1 MSLNLSDASNP
12 NALRL
17 LIGGADAMG
26 EPSSEHSPPVAR
38 RGAAAKLA
46 HSPPVESPS
55 APRSPLMPFRALRS
69 EQAAFDFRQSVR
81 RVASLSRPASITATR
96 PAPLLL
102 PPLPA
107 PLPRPAPD
115 RDPGCYCPCP
125 RP

>member
-81 RVASLSRPASITATR
+81 RVAQPACLYHSD
-96 PAPLLL
+96 P
-102 PPLPA
+102 
-107 PLPRPAPD
+107 PRPAAAAAPACA
-115 RDPGCYCPCP
+115 PTPPCP
-125 RP
+125 